1 MRRVAFLVLLALA
14 LPIAASASG
23 IDLVNKSG
31 VVTFNAGTGVLS
43 CIGSHLNQFN
53 SIVAPP
59 GKALGVVRFAT
70 GALIS
75 GSIFAGGTFSD
86 VGSSFL
92 VTGTG
97 FLGVPKGTIFSGAF
111 VGPILWNLLSE
122 SGNGCG
128 PPPTGSCLLQFQLVG
143 KIRGQLFDGRMVT
156 GTTTQNISIFHGQW
170 LRDGQ
175 GDLHGGNTRLVPEPG
190 TLALLGTGLV
200 GVASLVRRKLA
211 S

>member
-1 MRRVAFLVLLALA
+1 MRRVVVLVLLALA
-14 LPIAASASG
+14 LPIAASANG
-23 IDLVNKSG
+23 FDFVNRNG
-31 VVTFNAGTGVLS
+31 VVFVSDAGIVS
-43 CIGSHLNQFN
+43 SNSHLVQFN

-59 GKALGVVRFAT
+59 GKALGVVSFAT
-70 GALIS
+70 GALTS
-75 GSIFAGGTFSD
+75 GSIFTGGTFSD

-97 FLGVPKGTIFSGAF
+97 FLGVPKGPIFSGAF

-128 PPPTGSCLLQFQLVG
+128 PPPTGACLFQFQLVG

-156 GTTTQNISIFHGQW
+156 GTTTQNISIFHGQF
-170 LRDGQ
+170 LRDSQ